1 MHLQQVT
8 GWHDPAATGAN
19 LTYCSVS
26 TSKQVIVRQDDMP
39 NGVLLKMEVGIRKGA
54 WRRAWRYTAYLWSL
68 RWAYAVK
75 KNPEVGIRRIP
86 AYTPQYTTGY
96 APCWSRRIYVGVR
109 TDPWSTQL
117 WLPVAYGTA
126 GRPRHCAPSMHLVTA
141 GLGKLGQMDKPT
153 DRSWYRI
160 MPPYIAVSLKHDGP
174 TGQTGSDP
182 SALLHAN

>member
-19 LTYCSVS
+19 LTYCTVS
-26 TSKQVIVRQDDMP
+26 TSKQVIARRDDMP

-54 WRRAWRYTAYLWSL
+54 WRRVWRYTAYLWSL

-75 KNPEVGIRRIP
+75 KTRRLVYAVYPRIP
-86 AYTPQYTTGY
+86 PNTPLDMPPWQ
-96 APCWSRRIYVGVR
+96 IYIRVQ

-160 MPPYIAVSLKHDGP
+160 MPPYIAVSVKDDGP
-174 TGQTGSDP
+174 TGQRGSDQ
-182 SALLHAN
+182 SALLQAN